1 MQLGT
6 NAAKAPIN
14 PGTYNDIL
22 NIVGNAPNFSID
34 GQWYSMNVLPDPM
47 SPKNSIDISFHPTV
61 PITDERELL
70 GIVTQRLSGLLTGP
84 VVLQID
90 HE

>member
-47 SPKNSIDISFHPTV
+47 SPKKSRTPRQAAGYDKETWPY
-61 PITDERELL
+61 LL
-70 GIVTQRLSGLLTGP
+70 IKFSC
-84 VVLQID
+84 
-90 HE
+90 